1 MSTTPWRLAG
11 GSAVAPGHRSVS
23 PNDGFGETQLIS
35 PSGWTEYGGVTKT
48 GRPPRRAWIARLG
61 PRGEVGLDQ
70 AASPRA
76 IVEDAVARVGAG
88 PVRWAIEL
96 NSVVLRRIVGEVPVL
111 GGSPAAVEM
120 LRRGN
125 EATTLR
131 ALFTL
136 AEGPAAAPPT
146 GEAILEGIREFVH
159 RAIPLERVLHGV
171 RVGHAATTEAFLRAC
186 AELVGPEEAV
196 DEVTAISRELFSYV
210 DELSDTMIRTY
221 LVEHEVWSTSAA
233 AARADLVRSLLGDAA
248 TTDAGEASHALGY
261 NLRRTHEAVVVWSDS
276 PKGGSTLQAAAIEV
290 LRARGATTTLVIPV
304 ASGRLWAWGTVPPDG
319 TDGTDPTGS
328 WESITE
334 TLSRQRMRAAFGTP
348 GSGVA
353 GFRRSHREAERGERV
368 ERLRHEAGRAPR
380 YATAYADVAAIAL
393 LATDLEAAGDF
404 VRRELGGLAAH
415 GAPMEALRT
424 TLYHYIGAER
434 SLVDVARRLH
444 VARGTVTYRV
454 KRAQEVLGHGLDDR
468 RFTLHTALALA
479 EELGDAVLL
488 PRDVER

>member
-1 MSTTPWRLAG
+1 MTE
-11 GSAVAPGHRSVS
+11 SV
-23 PNDGFGETQLIS
+23 
-35 PSGWTEYGGVTKT
+35 
-48 GRPPRRAWIARLG
+48 RPPRRPWIARLG
-61 PRGEVGLDQ
+61 PRGEVDLDR

-76 IVEDAVARVGAG
+76 TVEDAVARVGAD

-125 EATTLR
+125 ETTTLR

-136 AEGPAAAPPT
+136 AEGPAATPPA

-196 DEVTAISRELFSYV
+196 EEVTAVSRELFCYV

-233 AARADLVRSLLGDAA
+233 AARADLVRSLLSDATA
-248 TTDAGEASHALGY
+248 TDVGEASRVLGY

-304 ASGRLWAWGTVPPDG
+304 ASDRLWAWGTVPPDG
-319 TDGTDPTGS
+319 TGGTDGAGGTDGTSRTDRTGGTRPTGS
-328 WESITE
+328 WETVRE

-353 GFRRSHREAERGERV
+353 GFRRSHREARRGERV
-368 ERLRHEAGRAPR
+368 ERLRREAGRAPR
-380 YATAYADVAAIAL
+380 YATTYADVAAIAL
-393 LATDLEAAGDF
+393 LATDLDAAGDF
-404 VRRELGGLAAH
+404 VRRELGGLAARS
-415 GAPMEALRT
+415 APMEALRT
-424 TLYHYIGAER
+424 TLYHYLGAER

-468 RFTLHTALALA
+468 RFALHTALALA

-488 PRDVER
+488 PRDADR

>member
-1 MSTTPWRLAG
+1 M
-11 GSAVAPGHRSVS
+11 
-23 PNDGFGETQLIS
+23 I
-35 PSGWTEYGGVTKT
+35 KT

-61 PRGEVGLDQ
+61 PRGEVDLQG

-76 IVEDAVARVGAG
+76 VVEDAVARVGAD

-136 AEGPAAAPPT
+136 AEGPSATPPAD
-146 GEAILEGIREFVH
+146 EAILEGIREFVH

-186 AELVGPEEAV
+186 AELVGPADAV

-233 AARADLVRSLLGDAA
+233 AARADLVRSLLSDAA
-248 TTDAGEASHALGY
+248 AVDVDEASRALGY

-319 TDGTDPTGS
+319 TDGTDRTGRTDATHPTGP
-328 WESITE
+328 WETISE
-334 TLSRQRMRAAFGTP
+334 ALSRQRMRAAFGTP

-368 ERLRHEAGRAPR
+368 ERLRREAGRAPR
-380 YATAYADVAAIAL
+380 HATAYADVAAVAL
-393 LATDLEAAGDF
+393 LATDLDAAGDF
-404 VRRELGGLAAH
+404 VRRELGGLAAR

-454 KRAQEVLGHGLDDR
+454 KRAQEVLGHDLDDR
-468 RFTLHTALALA
+468 RFALHTALALA

-488 PRDVER
+488 PRDVEP

>member
-1 MSTTPWRLAG
+1 MSETG
-11 GSAVAPGHRSVS
+11 GR
-23 PNDGFGETQLIS
+23 
-35 PSGWTEYGGVTKT
+35 
-48 GRPPRRAWIARLG
+48 PRRAWIARLS
-61 PRGEVGLDQ
+61 PRGEVGLDR

-76 IVEDAVARVGAG
+76 IVEDAVARVGAD

-96 NSVVLRRIVGEVPVL
+96 NSVVLRRIVDEVPVL

-146 GEAILEGIREFVH
+146 GEAILAGIREFVH

-186 AELVGPEEAV
+186 AGLVGPEEAV
-196 DEVTAISRELFSYV
+196 AEVTAISRELFSYV
-210 DELSDTMIRTY
+210 DELSDTMIRAY

-233 AARADLVRSLLGDAA
+233 AARADLVRSLLSDAA
-248 TTDAGEASHALGY
+248 AADVDEASRVLGY

-276 PKGGSTLQAAAIEV
+276 PKGGATLQAAAIEL
-290 LRARGATTTLVIPV
+290 LRARGATTTLVVPV

-319 TDGTDPTGS
+319 TDGMDGTGWTDRTDQTDRTHPTGS
-328 WESITE
+328 WETVTE
-334 TLSRQRMRAAFGTP
+334 ALSRQRMQAAFGAP

-353 GFRRSHREAERGERV
+353 GFRRSHREAQRGERV
-368 ERLRHEAGRAPR
+368 ERLRREAGRAPR

-393 LATDLEAAGDF
+393 LATDLDAAGDF
-404 VRRELGGLAAH
+404 VRRELGGLAAR

-424 TLYHYIGAER
+424 TLYHYLDAER

-454 KRAQEVLGHGLDDR
+454 KRAQEVLGHDLDDR
-468 RFTLHTALALA
+468 RFALHTALALA